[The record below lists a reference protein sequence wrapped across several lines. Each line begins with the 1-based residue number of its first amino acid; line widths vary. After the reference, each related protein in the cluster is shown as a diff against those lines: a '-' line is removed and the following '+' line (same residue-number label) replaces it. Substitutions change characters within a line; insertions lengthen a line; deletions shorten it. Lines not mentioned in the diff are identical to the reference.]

1 MTTAKT
7 PAAKKVA
14 APRKRAARKATAARE
29 GTSAVAPEAT
39 SITFVSEG
47 LSDPTNV
54 AGWTFTRP
62 EGADTFVSD
71 GTGPAL
77 SKLTPRA
84 LENLTFMAT
93 DNVTPESEGNTPQAR
108 KYWTRVLARHGVT
121 V

>member
-7 PAAKKVA
+7 AT
-14 APRKRAARKATAARE
+14 PRKRVAKKAASAPQTTVTAVE
-29 GTSAVAPEAT
+29 VD
-39 SITFVSEG
+39 
-47 LSDPTNV
+47 DPQNT

-62 EGADTFVSD
+62 VGAAEFVSN

-84 LENLTFMAT
+84 LENLTELAK
-93 DNVTPESEGNTPQAR
+93 EGNTETAR